1 MRRLVVSSILLCN
14 PFFGKCLLL
23 LRPQVDNL
31 RVDSRSKPERDVF
44 PQIISAEVPV
54 PHFRK
59 GAIILAT
66 LQSPREKFF
75 GALLGLSSFGIVLCG
90 IPLESIDDFI
100 TQLRDGEPVRPAV
113 LFFSM
118 HRIERL
124 EIDQPSGD
132 VPSLSERFQRKS
144 SLDPAQVFNPEDA
157 C

>member
-1 MRRLVVSSILLCN
+1 M
-14 PFFGKCLLL
+14 
-23 LRPQVDNL
+23 
-31 RVDSRSKPERDVF
+31 DSRSNLERDAF
-44 PQIISAEVPV
+44 PQVISADGSIPQ
-54 PHFRK
+54 FRK

-75 GALLGLSSFGIVLCG
+75 GALLGLSSFGIAFCG

-113 LFFSM
+113 LFFPM

-132 VPSLSERFQRKS
+132 LPSLSERFQRKS
-144 SLDPAQVFNPEDA
+144 SLDPAQVFNSEA
-157 C
+157 SC